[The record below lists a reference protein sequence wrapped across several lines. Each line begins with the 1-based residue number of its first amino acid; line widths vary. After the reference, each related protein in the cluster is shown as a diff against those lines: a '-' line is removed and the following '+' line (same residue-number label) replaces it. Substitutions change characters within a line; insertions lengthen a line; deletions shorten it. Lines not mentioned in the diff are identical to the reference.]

1 MDFVQV
7 FRKARLKA
15 KEELNELLLDFQQ
28 KRVAGLGTIYGP
40 PDAQL
45 EEAMHD
51 KNKELKIC
59 ESILVPKLEPYMC
72 VLINLPCEPLL
83 IPEARDRFSSE
94 MRLTFVGAGRTVK

>member
-1 MDFVQV
+1 M

-15 KEELNELLLDFQQ
+15 KEELNELLLNFQK

-45 EEAMHD
+45 DEALHD

-59 ESILVPKLEPYMC
+59 EAILVPKLEPFM
-72 VLINLPCEPLL
+72 
-83 IPEARDRFSSE
+83 
-94 MRLTFVGAGRTVK
+94 